1 MQVPSRPRDRERE
14 IKKETVTDR
23 RANREIHQTAINAS
37 TFVITSSAPPLSCCL
52 AAARPQSSDP
62 RAPQRSAACA
72 RVPHQARAHTH
83 HSAQYFTYSNGS
95 PDRLSARHS
104 SNGCQRHVNVSPSR
118 PTTPRCRHLAH
129 KTHAHTHH
137 THHTHTHI
145 HTPHAHVEH
154 TGGDRARTIISQSPH
169 RAVHGA
175 TLPTTSRANPRP
187 NLDRIIPRGAST
199 FYQRP

>member
-1 MQVPSRPRDRERE
+1 MCVQVGRPRDQKR
-14 IKKETVTDR
+14 
-23 RANREIHQTAINAS
+23 NRNRPPRKQGDTPNSNQRFDLRHHLLRSAS
-37 TFVITSSAPPLSCCL
+37 LVLSRCRSPSELGPTCPAAQRGVRTRAPPG
-52 AAARPQSSDP
+52 
-62 RAPQRSAACA
+62 
-72 RVPHQARAHTH
+72 ARAHPPQCTVLHLLEWFSRSPECTSLEQRMPTPCQCLSLPPDHPSLPSPCTQDTRTH
-83 HSAQYFTYSNGS
+83 
-95 PDRLSARHS
+95 
-104 SNGCQRHVNVSPSR
+104 
-118 PTTPRCRHLAH
+118 TP
-129 KTHAHTHH
+129 HTP
-137 THHTHTHI
+137 HTHTHI